1 MNTLSPQANYERH
14 VDDRD
19 LRRDI
24 RMLGFEL
31 GQVIKRY
38 GNEASF
44 NLVEEIRTLS
54 RDRRDG
60 DVRADQ
66 KLRERLAG
74 LPNEKLGDLIRAL
87 SCFFDLANLSEDRH
101 RIRVLRH
108 RERYLYPAPRSESMG
123 AAIAAL
129 KSQGMDAAAVQ
140 ALLNKLDIELVFTA
154 HPTEAKRRT
163 VRRAL
168 RRLRNDM
175 VSLES
180 EDLLPRERERTLHR
194 IRADLDCL
202 WETESFRPR
211 KPTVLE
217 EVHRSLF
224 VVESL
229 WEIVPWLYSGL
240 RSALAI
246 QFPHQPFDVPHFLR
260 FGTWVGGDRDG
271 NPFVTSAVTRQT
283 LGILRE
289 TAITR
294 HIQQCDDLMG
304 RLSISARRT
313 AMSDPLGKALDAAL
327 AQWPDLLSSL
337 EFVHPHERYRHWL
350 AVVRFRLTQTAK
362 ATSDAH
368 LPDGAYADAGG
379 LLRDLSM
386 LAESLRA
393 ASHGGLVDGDLQD
406 WIDRVN
412 VFGFHLARLDIRED
426 SRRLHLAINDLC
438 QAMGICDNY
447 ASLDEAGKQ
456 AVLTGDI
463 PTSAVARLAEA
474 TLSEEGGEAA
484 DLFTLLH
491 QTVARY
497 GKQAL
502 GALVISMTH
511 EPSDAL
517 AMLWLSRLAAVQAGE
532 PQNVIRMPIAP
543 LFETINDLA
552 HADGIL
558 DAMLSC
564 PAYAEHVKLSG
575 GEQICMIGYSDST
588 KDGGY
593 LAANWALHDAE
604 RRLADTAEKHGVSLM
619 LFHGRGG
626 ALGRGG
632 GPAARGILS
641 LPSKAVDGKMRI
653 TEQGEVLADRYDDP
667 QIAYRH
673 LEQVSWA
680 TMLVTTR
687 TKDDAPEAWSQL
699 MVTAA
704 SHSKK
709 AYRALIERPDFFTY
723 FRTATPI
730 ATIES
735 MPIASRPS
743 RRRDARA
750 LEDLRAIPYTFS
762 WTQNRHMLT
771 AFYGLGTGL
780 HETANG
786 DWSALREMY
795 EQWTFFRAIIDNAEL
810 ALAKFDASIA
820 TSYAELATDVDPDC
834 TVGQIILDEYA
845 KSCQAVFA
853 ITGNSE
859 LLEGTP
865 WLQRSIR
872 VRNPY
877 VDPLNLIQIEL
888 MRRARHED
896 LSDAQKEELSELLR
910 LSVQGIAAG
919 LRTTG

>member
-1 MNTLSPQANYERH
+1 
-14 VDDRD
+14 
-19 LRRDI
+19 
-24 RMLGFEL
+24 MLGFEL

-38 GNEASF
+38 GSEADF
-44 NLVEEIRTLS
+44 HLVEEIRTLS

-60 DVRADQ
+60 DGRADR
-66 KLRERLAG
+66 KLRDRISA
-74 LPNEKLGDLIRAL
+74 LPNEQLGDLIRAL
-87 SCFFDLANLSEDRH
+87 SCFFDLANLAEDRH

-108 RERYLYPAPRSESMG
+108 RERYMYPAPRAESLG
-123 AAIAAL
+123 AAIATL
-129 KSQGMDAAAVQ
+129 KSMDLDADEVQ

-168 RRLRNDM
+168 RRLRNDI
-175 VSLES
+175 VQLES
-180 EDLLPRERERTLHR
+180 EDILPRERDRTLHR

-246 QFPHQPFDVPHFLR
+246 QFPHEDFKVPHFLR

-271 NPFVTSAVTRQT
+271 NPFVTSEVTQKT
-283 LGILRE
+283 LSILRD

-294 HIQQCDDLMG
+294 HMAQCDELAG
-304 RLSISARRT
+304 RLSISVRRT
-313 AMSDPLGKALDAAL
+313 GMSKPLQEALDAAL
-327 AQWPDLLSSL
+327 ARWPDVLSRF

-350 AVVRFRLTQTAK
+350 AVVRFRLEQTAK
-362 ATSDAH
+362 AASDTT
-368 LPDGAYADAGG
+368 LPDGAYSDAAG
-379 LLRDLSM
+379 LLADLM
-386 LAESLRA
+386 LLADSLRA
-393 ASHGGLVDGDLQD
+393 ASHGGLTDGELQD

-426 SRRLHLAINDLC
+426 SRRLHSAIAELSK
-438 QAMGICDNY
+438 AMGLADNY
-447 ASLDEAGKQ
+447 LALSETDKQ
-456 AVLTGDI
+456 ALLTADI
-463 PTSAVARLAEA
+463 TDAAVARLAQA
-474 TLSEEGGEAA
+474 TLSDEAHETEA
-484 DLFTLLH
+484 LFTLLH
-491 QTVARY
+491 GTVARY
-497 GKQAL
+497 GRQAV

-517 AMLWLSRLAAVQAGE
+517 AMLWLSKLAAVQAGE
-532 PQNVIRMPIAP
+532 PDQIVRMPIAP
-543 LFETINDLA
+543 LFETIGDLA
-552 HADGIL
+552 HADQIL
-558 DAMLSC
+558 EAMLNN
-564 PAYAEHVKLSG
+564 PDYAEHVKLSG
-575 GEQICMIGYSDST
+575 GQQICMIGYSDST

-604 RRLADTAEKHGVSLM
+604 RRLADVALEHDVTLM

-632 GPAARGILS
+632 GPAARGIMS
-641 LPSKAVDGKMRI
+641 LPPRAVGGKMRI

-680 TMLVTTR
+680 TMLVSAR
-687 TKDDAPEAWSQL
+687 NQDDVSQKWTDL
-699 MVTAA
+699 IATAA
-704 SHSKK
+704 KHSR
-709 AYRALIERPDFFTY
+709 ATYRALIDGPGFIDY

-730 ATIES
+730 ETIES

-771 AFYGLGTGL
+771 AFYGLGDGL
-780 HETANG
+780 HQTANG
-786 DWSALREMY
+786 DWSSLRDMY
-795 EQWTFFRAIIDNAEL
+795 EHWTFFRAIIDNAEL
-810 ALAKFDASIA
+810 ALAKFDSSIA
-820 TSYAELATDVDPDC
+820 AAYAELATDVDPSN
-834 TVGQIILDEYA
+834 TVGQSILDEYRKA
-845 KSCQAVFA
+845 CEAVFA

-888 MRRARHED
+888 MRRARR
-896 LSDAQKEELSELLR
+896 SDTTESQKEELSELLR
-910 LSVQGIAAG
+910 LSVQGIASG